1 VRETPGDA
9 VTGDRRDWRA
19 WLSSQSVLAQAVW
32 VAVRLMIGY
41 RAIDLGA
48 GASYLALLTATFAV
62 PALLAALPSG
72 RLADRYGGSVTAAAG
87 MFLGAVGIVVIV
99 LVPGLALLLAGS
111 AVIGLGNMLA
121 MVGQQ
126 TVVAHVS
133 GHDRDAAFGFLS
145 ASASAGQMI
154 GPPLVT
160 AAATT
165 GRGGTPDT
173 DVGLLVCLA
182 LSVLALPLSIPLGAA
197 EGGGTAPDADA
208 TAGRARRP
216 ALTAGVWRAM
226 AISGVVLVSMDMLV
240 TFLPVWA
247 LENGV
252 EAGDVGLLLAVR
264 AGVSLVSRVGLGVIV
279 RVVGRMR
286 VIALS
291 TAVAAGAMAL
301 LPVVDLSGAVAVM
314 VLLGFGL
321 GIPQPLT
328 MAWAVSLT
336 DPARHGYVLSLRIG
350 ANRLAQIAIPLTM
363 SATVAPLGAAGV
375 FWANSSLLAGCVA
388 LAALGPGRN
397 GVDDQEQD
405 P

>member
-72 RLADRYGGSVTAAAG
+72 RLADRYGGSVTAATG

-99 LVPGLALLLAGS
+99 LVPGLELLLAGS

-154 GPPLVT
+154 GPPLVA

-197 EGGGTAPDADA
+197 EGGGTAPDAVA
-208 TAGRARRP
+208 PAGRARRP

-252 EAGDVGLLLAVR
+252 DAGDVGVLLAVR

-279 RVVGRMR
+279 RLVGRMR

-301 LPVVDLSGAVAVM
+301 LPVVDLWGAVAVM

-388 LAALGPGRN
+388 LATLGPGRN
-397 GVDDQEQD
+397 GVDDRR
-405 P
+405 PNP